1 MNFFGHAAVAA
12 WHSRD
17 TAFVLGAMLPDFA
30 SMIRARPPEIEEPT
44 LLAGVAHHHATDEV
58 FHDAPEFR
66 ALVQSGSEEL
76 SRAGLLRGSARAVA
90 HIGVEILLDG
100 VLGDDAD
107 ARRTY
112 LGALAD
118 SERHAR
124 HLTWREPESPAAY
137 ARLMAGVRGR
147 GVSRSHTTPAVV
159 ALRLEHTLA
168 GRPRLAIPKTML
180 RVVEG
185 WAEAV
190 APEVRRATP
199 AITAHLGERLAT
211 WSA

>member
-66 ALVQSGSEEL
+66 ALVQSSSEEL
-76 SRAGLLRGSARAVA
+76 SARQASAGVVRGRSLTSVSRSCSTASSVTTPTRAARTSELSRTRSDARAYLVA
-90 HIGVEILLDG
+90 Q
-100 VLGDDAD
+100 
-107 ARRTY
+107 AR
-112 LGALAD
+112 
-118 SERHAR
+118 
-124 HLTWREPESPAAY
+124 SPAAY
-137 ARLMAGVRGR
+137 ARLMASVRGR

-168 GRPRLAIPKTML
+168 GRPRLAI
-180 RVVEG
+180 
-185 WAEAV
+185 
-190 APEVRRATP
+190 
-199 AITAHLGERLAT
+199 ERC
-211 WSA
+211 